1 MKLYP
6 SESWLNGGSGMS
18 EKSRKFGCGCVVEW
32 SENTIKFTACSKH
45 TSLVEPA
52 VELCM
57 NRIDG

>member
-32 SENTIKFTACSKH
+32 SENTIKFT
-45 TSLVEPA
+45 SLVEPA

>member
-1 MKLYP
+1 
-6 SESWLNGGSGMS
+6 MS